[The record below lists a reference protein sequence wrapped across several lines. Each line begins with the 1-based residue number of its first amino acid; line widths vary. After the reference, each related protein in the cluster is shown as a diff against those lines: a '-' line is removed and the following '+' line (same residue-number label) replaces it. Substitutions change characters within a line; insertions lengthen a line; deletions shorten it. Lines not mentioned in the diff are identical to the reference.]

1 MLKEGRKIVYLDD
14 VVYDE
19 KYKNRKFWKSTP
31 QMAVC
36 TIALFQKD
44 ILTASKHLVLK
55 VTLIILT
62 KQSIYSTAPH
72 ITFRC
77 CDS

>member
-14 VVYDE
+14 ALCMTK
-19 KYKNRKFWKSTP
+19 KYKKSEVLEINAADCLSTG
-31 QMAVC
+31 
-36 TIALFQKD
+36 TISKD

-62 KQSIYSTAPH
+62 KSIYSTAPH